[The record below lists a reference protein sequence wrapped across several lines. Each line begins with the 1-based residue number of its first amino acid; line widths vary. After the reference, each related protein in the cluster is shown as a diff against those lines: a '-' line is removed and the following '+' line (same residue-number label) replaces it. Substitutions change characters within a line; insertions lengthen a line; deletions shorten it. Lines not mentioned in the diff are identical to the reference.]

1 MEESPNESI
10 TRPFDSFKNAYV
22 CGWRLNAL
30 HAGPFICLENSPLFP
45 GVCKE
50 LHIPCRISSFV
61 KVLDDVAE
69 ISNNDTKPR
78 LVLQFK
84 FCDSK
89 LLYATLYHT
98 INSSC
103 NDAAAIIVYGRNLS
117 GRWNKITV
125 QIKRIL
131 HARAISE
138 LIYLTPYGFHI
149 WFYPYR
155 VCCLIIREDIVSQIC
170 GLKSYS
176 DLLFAHQT
184 IYSYSDKEKQTSCDI
199 YHSEEKNESAGE
211 RTIPPP
217 NIPQLR
223 LPSLSDFRVF
233 STDRH
238 STLSFLT
245 RSLLFLIASDRENRI
260 VVRILIS
267 LLLLVDDKIT
277 PNRQ

>member
-61 KVLDDVAE
+61 KVLDDDAE

-103 NDAAAIIVYGRNLS
+103 NGAAAIIVYGRNLS

-138 LIYLTPYGFHI
+138 IIYLTPYGFHI
-149 WFYPYR
+149 WFYPHR
-155 VCCLIIREDIVSQIC
+155 VCLIIREDIVSQIC

-184 IYSYSDKEKQTSCDI
+184 IYSYSDKENKHRATFIIARKKMNRLAKEQYHPRISPNYDCRSYLTSASSRPTVI
-199 YHSEEKNESAGE
+199 
-211 RTIPPP
+211 
-217 NIPQLR
+217 R
-223 LPSLSDFRVF
+223 LYPS
-233 STDRH
+233 
-238 STLSFLT
+238 
-245 RSLLFLIASDRENRI
+245 
-260 VVRILIS
+260 
-267 LLLLVDDKIT
+267 
-277 PNRQ
+277 